1 MSETSLTAVDDRTPD
16 ASGHAP
22 WSSGHH
28 GAVRAQEQPSPD
40 RRVTVVIVDDSEP
53 LRETLVVALG
63 RQPGIA
69 VVATAGDGDTATA
82 VVAEVAPPDAVLL
95 DLRLGD
101 TCGLDLVPA
110 LRAGDHPPGIV
121 VFSASSEQLTAK
133 AAAQAGVDAH
143 VTKGAPIKESA
154 AALLVAAGGPRG
166 EEAGQRVQMGP

>member
-28 GAVRAQEQPSPD
+28 GAVRAQDQPSPD
-40 RRVTVVIVDDSEP
+40 RRVTVVVVDDSEP
-53 LRETLVVALG
+53 LLETLVVALG
-63 RQPGIA
+63 RQPDIA

-82 VVAEVAPPDAVLL
+82 VVAEFAPDVVLL

-121 VFSASSEQLTAK
+121 VFSASSEQLTAE

-143 VTKGAPIKESA
+143 VTKGAPIEEIA
-154 AALLVAAGGPRG
+154 AALLAAARPRG
-166 EEAGQRVQMGP
+166 GEADQRVQMGS

>member
-28 GAVRAQEQPSPD
+28 GAVRAQDQPSPD
-40 RRVTVVIVDDSEP
+40 RRVTVVVVDDSEP
-53 LRETLVVALG
+53 LLETLVVALG

-69 VVATAGDGDTATA
+69 VVATAGDGDTATSA
-82 VVAEVAPPDAVLL
+82 VAELAPDVVLL

-121 VFSASSEQLTAK
+121 IFSASSEHLTAE
-133 AAAQAGVDAH
+133 AAGQAGVEAH
-143 VTKGAPIKESA
+143 VTKGAPIEDIA
-154 AALLVAAGGPRG
+154 AALRAAARPRG
-166 EEAGQRVQMGP
+166 GEADQRVQMVP